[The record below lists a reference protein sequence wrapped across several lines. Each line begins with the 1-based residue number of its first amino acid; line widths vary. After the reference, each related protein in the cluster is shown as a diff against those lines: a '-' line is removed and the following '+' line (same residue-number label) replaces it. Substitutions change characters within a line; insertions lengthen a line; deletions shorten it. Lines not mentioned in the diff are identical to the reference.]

1 MRLFPSASSS
11 AMIVCPH
18 KPKITSTPRRSRYSV
33 SRYEAIRVSV
43 AFSVRSAMR
52 VAAVLIR
59 PSQVVL
65 KGFAVVELAEQ
76 FLLGRSILGNRPAHP
91 CHVHVVL
98 ERDVLVGD
106 VAAPDAAPHARGHR
120 HAVGEGAGIRAR
132 LHLADNHPA

>member
-43 AFSVRSAMR
+43 AFSARSMGRGAP
-52 VAAVLIR
+52 VLIR
-59 PSQVVL
+59 SSHVRL

-76 FLLGRSILGNRPAHP
+76 LLLGGAILGNRPADP
-91 CHVHVVL
+91 GNVQIVL
-98 ERDVLVGD
+98 ERDV
-106 VAAPDAAPHARGHR
+106 
-120 HAVGEGAGIRAR
+120 
-132 LHLADNHPA
+132 